1 MPVKKGAKAS
11 AASGNA
17 KAKANPKKLREP
29 DDAGSQS
36 APVGASAV
44 VDQSA
49 DLAAASSTS
58 AQQGPPDAAASQ
70 TQQLAVAAP
79 SEASPNAAYYAA
91 LREQL
96 NDLEQNCP
104 EFNGTQVFI

>member
-1 MPVKKGAKAS
+1 MPMRVAKAS
-11 AASGNA
+11 KANGNA
-17 KAKANPKKLREP
+17 KAKANPKKLAEP
-29 DDAGSQS
+29 GGAGSQS
-36 APVGASAV
+36 APVGASA
-44 VDQSA
+44 
-49 DLAAASSTS
+49 SSTS
-58 AQQGPPDAAASQ
+58 AQQGPRDAAASQ

>member
-1 MPVKKGAKAS
+1 MPVRVAKAS
-11 AASGNA
+11 KASGVS
-17 KAKANPKKLREP
+17 KGKANPKKLRER
-29 DDAGSQS
+29 SQS
-36 APVGASAV
+36 AVVGASAV
-44 VDQSA
+44 VDQRA
-49 DLAAASSTS
+49 DPAVASSTS
-58 AQQGPPDAAASQ
+58 AQQGPRDAAASQ